1 MKLQW
6 DVFCRVIDNFGDI
19 GVSWRLACEL
29 AARGQTVR
37 LWLDDASALRWMAPE
52 GSPAGLEVRPWSASS
67 NEVNVGDVVIETF
80 GCELPDAFVARMAS
94 KAVGAT
100 PPHWINLEY
109 LSAESYVERSHGL
122 SSPQFSGPGA
132 GLSKQFFYPGFTA
145 ETGGLLREPGLLEA
159 QAQFDP
165 AAWLAG
171 LGVQRRPGERI
182 VSLFA
187 YPQKSLPALLAQ
199 LAKLAQLT
207 PEPTLLLVCPG
218 KVQDA
223 LSDAEKAG
231 LSLPSTWRWQA
242 LPYLSQRDFDHLLW
256 AADLN
261 LVRGEDS
268 FVRAQWAGKPF
279 VWQIYPQADGAHGP
293 KLEAF
298 MDLWLAQAEPALARQ
313 MRALWRAWNGLQ
325 SAAAGAD
332 QLDSS
337 LPYHRTAAAH
347 ALQWREVLAAQ
358 PDLSTQLMR
367 WVGGDPGKS
376 S

>member
-6 DVFCRVIDNFGDI
+6 DVFCRVIDNFGDV
-19 GVSWRLACEL
+19 GVSWRLACDL
-29 AARGQTVR
+29 AARGQAVR

-52 GSPAGLEVRPWSASS
+52 GAPAGLELRPWSASG
-67 NEVNVGDVVIETF
+67 NEVNIGDVVIETF
-80 GCELPDAFVARMAS
+80 GCELPEAFVARMAA
-94 KAVGAT
+94 KATKAGGAA
-100 PPHWINLEY
+100 PPRWINLEY

-145 ETGGLLREPGLLEA
+145 KTGGLLREPGLFEA
-159 QAQFDP
+159 QAQFD
-165 AAWLAG
+165 ASAWLAG
-171 LGVQRRPGERI
+171 LGLQRRPGERVI
-182 VSLFA
+182 SLFA
-187 YPQKSLPALLAQ
+187 YPQLSQATLLDLLTQ
-199 LAKLAQLT
+199 LALG
-207 PEPTLLLVCPG
+207 PTLLLVCPG
-218 KVQDA
+218 KVQEQLRDMA
-223 LSDAEKAG
+223 A
-231 LSLPSTWRWQA
+231 LSLPSGLRWQA
-242 LPYLSQRDFDHLLW
+242 LPYLRQRDFDHLLW

-261 LVRGEDS
+261 FVRGEDS

-313 MRALWRAWNGLQ
+313 TRALWRGWNGLP
-325 SAAAGAD
+325 AAAVAGAAAATE
-332 QLDSS
+332 QVAGSA
-337 LPYHRTAAAH
+337 AAAH
-347 ALQWREVLAAQ
+347 ALQWRAVLAAQ

-367 WVGGDPGKS
+367 WASGSPGNS